1 MERRRERLFSRIKS
15 PETNPAEAECTYH
28 RSSPAPMQSSA
39 CEARQE
45 FINHQ
50 IRREW
55 FPPRNHGGGACGLR
69 QKCGAGPLP
78 PHRRRPVC
86 SGRNNALA
94 GGCQNADA
102 SVGFYGDAELDL
114 KREHPR
120 RNDSCLEAPARG
132 ISGNWGHYRDT
143 VGQSVAL
150 LLVARLVPNADCQ
163 ERQFH
168 PSNVVCGGQWFP
180 WRGCRACC
188 RWSRPSRSDVRAP
201 GACSRHPTDEGTSV
215 EPDAVAGCAVATAD
229 RQPEPRGRKAIY
241 RCREAGLQHGS
252 WRHRWKKRAE
262 AMLPP
267 LIQIRA
273 CRGSG
278 RPRTARAEQAP
289 C

>member
-120 RNDSCLEAPARG
+120 RNDSCLEARARASAATG
-132 ISGNWGHYRDT
+132 ATIVTPWGRVSPFFWLH
-143 VGQSVAL
+143 AL
-150 LLVARLVPNADCQ
+150 CAQRRL
-163 ERQFH
+163 
-168 PSNVVCGGQWFP
+168 
-180 WRGCRACC
+180 
-188 RWSRPSRSDVRAP
+188 P
-201 GACSRHPTDEGTSV
+201 GAPVPPFE
-215 EPDAVAGCAVATAD
+215 
-229 RQPEPRGRKAIY
+229 RGMWWSMVPV
-241 RCREAGLQHGS
+241 AGLQGLLQM
-252 WRHRWKKRAE
+252 E
-262 AMLPP
+262 QTQP
-267 LIQIRA
+267 LRCPSA
-273 CRGSG
+273 R
-278 RPRTARAEQAP
+278 RLFTASDR
-289 C
+289 

>member
-150 LLVARLVPNADCQ
+150 LLVARLMCPTQIARSASSTLRTWYVVVNGSRGGAAGLVADGADPAAPMS
-163 ERQFH
+163 ERQAPVH
-168 PSNVVCGGQWFP
+168 GIRQMREPLWSLMPWQGVPSQQPIGSQNPVAGRQFTDVEKQGFSMGHGATDGKKGRKPC
-180 WRGCRACC
+180 
-188 RWSRPSRSDVRAP
+188 SRP
-201 GACSRHPTDEGTSV
+201 
-215 EPDAVAGCAVATAD
+215 
-229 RQPEPRGRKAIY
+229 
-241 RCREAGLQHGS
+241 
-252 WRHRWKKRAE
+252 
-262 AMLPP
+262 
-267 LIQIRA
+267 
-273 CRGSG
+273 
-278 RPRTARAEQAP
+278 
-289 C
+289 